1 MIRDI
6 IKFAKLKD
14 DVIIPSKRDED
25 GAYDLYAN
33 FDEEEIEIKPH
44 ETKMI
49 STRIRTAF
57 SEKYVMILKDRGSSG
72 TIGMA
77 QRCGVIDSSYRGE
90 IFVPITNT
98 TKISIFITKKVSK
111 TEKNVNCIKYPYSK
125 AICQFLMVEVPKMEV
140 VEVSNEELDAMTSM
154 RGNGCLGSSGK

>member
-1 MIRDI
+1 MIKDI

-14 DVIIPSKRDED
+14 NVIIPSKRDED
-25 GAYDLYAN
+25 GGYDLYAN

-49 STRIRTAF
+49 PTRIRTAF
-57 SEKYVMILKDRGSSG
+57 SDKYVMKIVERSSTGS
-72 TIGMA
+72 IGIA

-98 TKISIFITKKVSK
+98 TKVSIFITKKVTK

-140 VEVSNEELDAMTSM
+140 VEVSNTELDMMEST

>member
-49 STRIRTAF
+49 SQELNTF
-57 SEKYVMILKDRGSSG
+57 LK
-72 TIGMA
+72 
-77 QRCGVIDSSYRGE
+77 
-90 IFVPITNT
+90 NT
-98 TKISIFITKKVSK
+98 
-111 TEKNVNCIKYPYSK
+111 
-125 AICQFLMVEVPKMEV
+125 
-140 VEVSNEELDAMTSM
+140 
-154 RGNGCLGSSGK
+154 